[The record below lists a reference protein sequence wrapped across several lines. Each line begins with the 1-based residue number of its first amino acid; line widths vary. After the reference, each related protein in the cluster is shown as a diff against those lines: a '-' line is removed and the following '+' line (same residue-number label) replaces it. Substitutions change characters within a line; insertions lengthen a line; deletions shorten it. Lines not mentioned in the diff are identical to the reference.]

1 MSSERTL
8 PETETLLPCPFCGAT
23 QDIDQDVADT
33 GVFWVRCSE
42 CCAESAAADT
52 REEAAL
58 RWNTRKPG
66 HAQTPVLA
74 DPIKAALIGLNDAID
89 LYWNEG
95 RTEGQVK
102 NICYWQF
109 KAKEA
114 LAQGPDTSTL
124 QTNREGK

>member
-1 MSSERTL
+1 M
-8 PETETLLPCPFCGAT
+8 TELLPCPFCGGEPE
-23 QDIDQDVADT
+23 IIHI
-33 GVFWVRCSE
+33 
-42 CCAESAAADT
+42 
-52 REEAAL
+52 EEEGENFGGSCIGCTDCGASSPVHFDRKENL
-58 RWNTRKPG
+58 HSSWNTRKSDY
-66 HAQTPVLA
+66 AQTPVLA

>member
-1 MSSERTL
+1 LARS
-8 PETETLLPCPFCGAT
+8 
-23 QDIDQDVADT
+23 
-33 GVFWVRCSE
+33 
-42 CCAESAAADT
+42 
-52 REEAAL
+52 
-58 RWNTRKPG
+58 G

-114 LAQGPDTSTL
+114 LTQCPDTSTL